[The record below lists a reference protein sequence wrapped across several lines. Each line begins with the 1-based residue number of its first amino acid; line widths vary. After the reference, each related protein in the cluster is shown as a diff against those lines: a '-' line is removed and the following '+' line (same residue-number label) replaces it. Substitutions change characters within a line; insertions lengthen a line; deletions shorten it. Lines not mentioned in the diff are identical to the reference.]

1 MAGEAAAF
9 CDPAWKVSDVTALSA
24 VTQMPW
30 VPPCVIRNP
39 QTLQGTCQGLHRSR
53 LTRTPEK
60 AGRAWARK
68 PAAARKVQARPVHS
82 VSCCSSVFLCVPIV
96 QESLGSLGV

>member
-1 MAGEAAAF
+1 MAAE
-9 CDPAWKVSDVTALSA
+9 VSDVTALSA
-24 VTQMPW
+24 VTQTHW
-30 VPPCVIRNP
+30 VPPRVIRNP
-39 QTLQGTCQGLHRSR
+39 QTLQGTCRGLHRSH

-60 AGRAWARK
+60 GGRAWARK

-82 VSCCSSVFLCVPIV
+82 VSCCSSVFLCTPTV